1 MSSSSSSSSS
11 TEPPIES
18 LLSDSSYDALSP
30 SLLSSSLPL
39 TANANVSLVEGM
51 PPAVS
56 FCSRDSAWLASNP
69 SHRTC
74 HRFFLPSALAS
85 ATIWPCCMALV
96 RRRGEPSEPP
106 PPLSAPNRPTT
117 WSPTLSC
124 SGLLPFLRFDRL
136 ALTFFAAG
144 RPVGGVRCASAA
156 AGETAASAGAPS
168 SSPLSDDASD
178 DDRARRGLVV
188 QRSDTSRHKTKNNV
202 LPHQPMEHAGPA
214 VAQARTRRSQQYPTR
229 TTHGLTDGDR
239 RPQPP
244 NPNRSL
250 P

>member
-1 MSSSSSSSSS
+1 
-11 TEPPIES
+11 
-18 LLSDSSYDALSP
+18 
-30 SLLSSSLPL
+30 
-39 TANANVSLVEGM
+39 
-51 PPAVS
+51 
-56 FCSRDSAWLASNP
+56 
-69 SHRTC
+69 
-74 HRFFLPSALAS
+74 
-85 ATIWPCCMALV
+85 MALV
-96 RRRGEPSEPP
+96 RRRVEPSEPP

-117 WSPTLSC
+117 LSPTLSC

-178 DDRARRGLVV
+178 DDRARRGMVV

-229 TTHGLTDGDR
+229 TTHGLTDGLTDATATQPEQVVAVTDR
-239 RPQPP
+239 VRWGF
-244 NPNRSL
+244 NILLFCKRTNRSVWRHL
-250 P
+250 QRQRVGSPRTLVAADTAVGPSSII